1 MDNSTTSEVAEVGH
15 NSETSVYVMSE
26 TLRDKVSGYVTK
38 KGSAERS
45 TVNTAKDMRKD
56 GYKSWMLY
64 APKFETDDD
73 ENKTY
78 VTMEEDVS
86 QAEHQ
91 ARYNEEKEAV
101 VAGLSQNE
109 QKLRLKDGRSLS
121 EEQKFAKNAISKK
134 VGSLVKDLRNKIK
147 RLEDAEE
154 AENGGTP
161 SRVKSLSRTIL
172 ENCDGILK
180 KTHNEAACEDFH
192 GEITEVQKLCKQLK
206 KQANTSP
213 AKS

>member
-1 MDNSTTSEVAEVGH
+1 
-15 NSETSVYVMSE
+15 
-26 TLRDKVSGYVTK
+26 LRDKVSGYVTK

-45 TVNTAKDMRKD
+45 TVNTAKDMRED

-64 APKFETDDD
+64 APKFTTDDD

-78 VTMEEDVS
+78 TVVAEDVS
-86 QAEHQ
+86 EAEHT
-91 ARYNEEKEAV
+91 ARYNEAKEAV

-121 EEQKFAKNAISKK
+121 DEQKFAKNAVSKK

-147 RLEDAEE
+147 RLEEAEE
-154 AENGGTP
+154 AGNGGNP
-161 SRVKSLSRTIL
+161 SRIKSLSRTIL

-192 GEITEVQKLCKQLK
+192 GEVVDVQKLAKQLK
-206 KQANTSP
+206 KLANISP
-213 AKS
+213 SKS